1 MRLDF
6 KEERDEDF
14 LSSYLSVIKDHG
26 KSAPFLKK
34 EYILAQAI
42 RRPAR
47 RFYVSE
53 EQCLRIIGDMLKG
66 KKEEIKN
73 PLKAEMYG
81 EICRRVRQIIGNTKQ
96 PLPDIIQEV
105 ISQPAPRFYLTL
117 ESAQILYYKLIRQRQ
132 CARRN
137 R

>member
-34 EYILAQAI
+34 EYILVQTI
-42 RRPAR
+42 RRPAK

-53 EQCLRIIGDMLKG
+53 EQCIRIIGDMLKG

-73 PLKAEMYG
+73 PLKAEMYR
-81 EICRRVRQIIGNTKQ
+81 EIYKRVREILENTDQ
-96 PLPDIIQEV
+96 ALPDIIQTV

-117 ESAQILYYKLIRQRQ
+117 ESAQILYYELIKQKKCGTRGR
-132 CARRN
+132 
-137 R
+137 